1 MRQSDPMKIMS
12 SGMRVFFIQNTCR
25 RGESEM
31 NSMPVSGSRCSRNMR
46 PRSCSAGVIASSTL
60 NGTFRSPVSMVAV
73 GARAGAVLHA
83 GPTAPAAIASS
94 SGTRRMNTNANGSE
108 WRSLRRM
115 AASRYHQ
122 TVTRDAATP
131 APLAGRRVLVTR
143 PADQAASLLAAL
155 RHAGAAPVAYPTITV
170 APPPSWEAFDG
181 AVAAA
186 AAYGWVVL
194 TSPSAVRIACARARA
209 VGAWAALAAA
219 RIAAVGPA
227 TARALA
233 AEGLTAAAVPA
244 EDEQRQEGLVAALAG
259 TPAGTR
265 VLFPQAI
272 GGREHLRQQLEARGL
287 VVDVVAV
294 SQTIPVADLPPL
306 PAFDAATFA
315 SPSALRAFL
324 ARWGAGTLARAAIAV
339 IGPTTAEAARAAGL
353 PAVTAAVSPTPD
365 ALVDALA
372 IARAAGR

>member
-1 MRQSDPMKIMS
+1 
-12 SGMRVFFIQNTCR
+12 
-25 RGESEM
+25 M

-60 NGTFRSPVSMVAV
+60 NGTLRSPVSMVAV

-83 GPTAPAAIASS
+83 GPTAP
-94 SGTRRMNTNANGSE
+94 E
-108 WRSLRRM
+108 
-115 AASRYHQ
+115 
-122 TVTRDAATP
+122 
-131 APLAGRRVLVTR
+131 
-143 PADQAASLLAAL
+143 
-155 RHAGAAPVAYPTITV
+155 
-170 APPPSWEAFDG
+170 
-181 AVAAA
+181 
-186 AAYGWVVL
+186 AYGWPVL
-194 TSPSAVRIACARARA
+194 TSPAAVRIAGARARA

-244 EDEQRQEGLVAALAG
+244 EDGQRQEGLVAAIAG

-324 ARWGAGTLARAAIAV
+324 ARWGVAV
-339 IGPTTAEAARAAGL
+339 
-353 PAVTAAVSPTPD
+353 
-365 ALVDALA
+365 
-372 IARAAGR
+372 